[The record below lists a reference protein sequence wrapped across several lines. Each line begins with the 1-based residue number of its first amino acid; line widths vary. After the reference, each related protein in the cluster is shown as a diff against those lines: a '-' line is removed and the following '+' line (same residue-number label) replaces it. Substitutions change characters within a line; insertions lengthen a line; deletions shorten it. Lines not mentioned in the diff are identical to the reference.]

1 MPTENRGP
9 NRQQEVMDKITKLG
23 DNLGNTS
30 FRGVNDLISMTQESQ
45 LDAVGL
51 LRKLTNDIDNQSF
64 KALAS
69 DMINVLGSFYGSEEV
84 LCCLIKNLLLAAK
97 AGDEIKSWKEKAKEF
112 KEGLTG
118 EEEDLSEE
126 FSLSVNELGFVKMLD
141 EMIFVVDT
149 IIIFLSLDTEDFIIP
164 TLDFSKLLSEAI
176 VGMIIIAMQ
185 EIIFTL
191 RDTAI
196 AWIVDSLSK
205 NVGNQ
210 NWVKCLP
217 FMDFVRIL
225 RRYIHD
231 YGLLD
236 RLFKLISGHIGAKHK
251 TFMGYQNSD
260 FVNNVKM
267 IEFLKKLRDILIKMK
282 NASLSWEFCVDL
294 NFDFDPQKDKSETES
309 IYDDFIT
316 NPNYS
321 QTTTGN
327 PEDNLNIKLGDDN
340 TILTNTG
347 DQILDPNE
355 VDNFHPPS
363 NSEVNAFLMKFL
375 GLPKDLADQ
384 ITGMTDNTKNIQ
396 GSLSSDPHSTNND
409 CGFILSQD
417 DIQSTINE
425 ILKGNGLP

>member
-1 MPTENRGP
+1 MPTEGKNP
-9 NRQQEVMDKITKLG
+9 NRQQEVMDKITKIG

-30 FRGVNDLISMTQESQ
+30 FRGVNELISITNQGQ

-51 LRKLTNDIDNQSF
+51 LRKLTEDVDNQVF
-64 KALAS
+64 KTLAS

-97 AGDEIKSWKEKAKEF
+97 AGDHIKAWKDKAKKF
-112 KEGLTG
+112 KENLTG

-126 FSLSVNELGFVKMLD
+126 FSLSVNDLSFVKMID

-149 IIIFLSLDTEDFIIP
+149 VIIFLSLDMEDFVIP
-164 TLDFSKLLSEAI
+164 ALDFSKTLSEAI
-176 VGMIIIAMQ
+176 VGMVVIAMQ
-185 EIIFTL
+185 EIVFTL
-191 RDTAI
+191 RDTSI
-196 AWIVDSLSK
+196 AWIVEELSK
-205 NVGNQ
+205 NVGGE

-231 YGLLD
+231 HGLLD
-236 RLFKLISGHIGAKHK
+236 RLFKLISGHIGAKYK
-251 TFMGYQNSD
+251 IFKGYQQSD

-267 IEFLKKLRDILIKMK
+267 IEFLKWLRDILVKMK
-282 NASLSWEFCVDL
+282 NASISWEFCVDL
-294 NFDFDPQKDKSETES
+294 NFDFDTNKDKSQTDNA
-309 IYDDFIT
+309 YDDYVT
-316 NPNYS
+316 NPDYT
-321 QTTTGN
+321 QVTTGD
-327 PEDNLNIKLGDDN
+327 PENNLNVTLGDNN

-347 DQILDPNE
+347 EPILDPNKIG
-355 VDNFHPPS
+355 NFHPPS
-363 NSEVNAFLMKFL
+363 NSEVNSFLTKFL

-417 DIQSTINE
+417 NIKNAINS
-425 ILKGNGLP
+425 IIKGNGLS